1 MKSTKGRSR
10 NYSAN
15 AQTGGKDKRKSSGYS
30 KRKRSEETSSDYVKS
45 GNTYSRNK
53 NAGKR
58 SYSSGDSKG
67 DKPFKSFRKRDE
79 GGVERSDSRKR
90 SYSSRDSQGDKPFK
104 SYRQRDEGGFEKS
117 DSRKRSYSSR
127 DSQGDK
133 PFKSFRKRDDEG
145 GFERSDSRK
154 RSYTPRDSQ
163 GDRPFKSY
171 RKRDE
176 DGGFEKSDSRK
187 RSYSSRDSQGDKPFK
202 SYRKRDEGGVEKSD
216 SRKRSYTSRDSQGDK
231 PFKSF
236 RKRDDEGSF
245 ERSDSR
251 KRSYNKNTD
260 RNFSKGKRSESSERY
275 NNFSDNED
283 SYADSDK
290 PRKSTFRSAG
300 KNRLLKGKRKK
311 DSTSEALLPL
321 AEGPIR
327 LNRYVA
333 NSGICSRREAD
344 EMIGAGL
351 ISVNGEIVTQL
362 GTKVSLDDVVKYNGE
377 TIRNEKPQYL
387 LLNKP
392 KDYITT
398 MDDPQE
404 RRTVMSLIAGACKER
419 IYPVG
424 RLDRN
429 TTGVLL
435 FTNDG
440 DLAKKLTHPSYEV
453 QKIYHVELDQNL
465 KPADMEAIREGVK
478 LEDGM
483 AIVDDIQYD
492 AGFQDKSQVGV
503 EIHSGR
509 NRIVRRIFE
518 SLGYNV
524 IKLDRVMFAG
534 LTKKDVTRGRWRLL
548 SDMEVNNLKMITAR
562 VNKKKEKRPRLR
574 K

>member
-1 MKSTKGRSR
+1 MKSAKGRSR
-10 NYSAN
+10 GYSAN
-15 AQTGGKDKRKSSGYS
+15 APTGGRNKQKSSGNF
-30 KRKRSEETSSDYVKS
+30 KRKRSDESSSDYVKS

-53 NAGKR
+53 DAGKR
-58 SYSSGDSKG
+58 SFSSRVSKS
-67 DKPFKSFRKRDE
+67 DKPFKSFRKRDDE
-79 GGVERSDSRKR
+79 SNYEKSDLRKR
-90 SYSSRDSQGDKPFK
+90 SYSSRDNKGDKPFRSFRK
-104 SYRQRDEGGFEKS
+104 RDDESNYEKS

-127 DSQGDK
+127 DNKGDK

-145 GFERSDSRK
+145 GFERKSTNKRVFNKDGDRSLSRRKSNSSKRYNTFSNQENSYAESDTSRK
-154 RSYTPRDSQ
+154 NS
-163 GDRPFKSY
+163 
-171 RKRDE
+171 
-176 DGGFEKSDSRK
+176 
-187 RSYSSRDSQGDKPFK
+187 
-202 SYRKRDEGGVEKSD
+202 
-216 SRKRSYTSRDSQGDK
+216 
-231 PFKSF
+231 
-236 RKRDDEGSF
+236 
-245 ERSDSR
+245 
-251 KRSYNKNTD
+251 
-260 RNFSKGKRSESSERY
+260 
-275 NNFSDNED
+275 
-283 SYADSDK
+283 
-290 PRKSTFRSAG
+290 FRSAG
-300 KNRLLKGKRKK
+300 KNRLLKGKKKK
-311 DSTSEALLPL
+311 DFSSETHSNSR
-321 AEGPIR
+321 ESSIR
-327 LNRYVA
+327 LNRYIA

-344 EMIGAGL
+344 EMIEAGL

-362 GTKVSLDDVVKYNGE
+362 GTKVSQDDVVKYNGE

-398 MDDPQE
+398 MDDLQD

-453 QKIYHVELDQNL
+453 QKIYHVELDKNL
-465 KPADMEAIREGVK
+465 RAEDMEVIRQGVK

-483 AIVDDIQYD
+483 AMVDDIQYD

-534 LTKKDVTRGRWRLL
+534 LTKKDVTRGRWRML
-548 SDMEVNNLKMITAR
+548 SEMEVNNLKMITAR

>member
-1 MKSTKGRSR
+1 MKSAKGRSR
-10 NYSAN
+10 GYSAN

-30 KRKRSEETSSDYVKS
+30 KRKRSDETSSDYVKS

-53 NAGKR
+53 DAGKR
-58 SYSSGDSKG
+58 SYSSRDSKG
-67 DKPFKSFRKRDE
+67 DKPFKSFRKR
-79 GGVERSDSRKR
+79 
-90 SYSSRDSQGDKPFK
+90 
-104 SYRQRDEGGFEKS
+104 
-117 DSRKRSYSSR
+117 
-127 DSQGDK
+127 
-133 PFKSFRKRDDEG
+133 DEG

-154 RSYTPRDSQ
+154 RSYTPRDS
-163 GDRPFKSY
+163 K
-171 RKRDE
+171 
-176 DGGFEKSDSRK
+176 
-187 RSYSSRDSQGDKPFK
+187 GDKPFK
-202 SYRKRDEGGVEKSD
+202 SYRKRDEGGFERSD
-216 SRKRSYTSRDSQGDK
+216 SPKRSYTPRDSQGDK
-231 PFKSF
+231 PYKSY
-236 RKRDDEGSF
+236 RKRDEGGF
-245 ERSDSR
+245 ERSDSP

-283 SYADSDK
+283 SYAESDK

-311 DSTSEALLPL
+311 DSTSETLLPL
-321 AEGPIR
+321 EGGPIR

-344 EMIGAGL
+344 EMIEAGL

-362 GTKVSLDDVVKYNGE
+362 GTKVTLDDVVKYNGE

-453 QKIYHVELDQNL
+453 QKIYHVELDKNL
-465 KPADMEAIREGVK
+465 RAEDMEVIRQGVK
-478 LEDGM
+478 LEDGVAM
-483 AIVDDIQYD
+483 VDDIQYD

-548 SDMEVNNLKMITAR
+548 TDMEVNNLKMITAR